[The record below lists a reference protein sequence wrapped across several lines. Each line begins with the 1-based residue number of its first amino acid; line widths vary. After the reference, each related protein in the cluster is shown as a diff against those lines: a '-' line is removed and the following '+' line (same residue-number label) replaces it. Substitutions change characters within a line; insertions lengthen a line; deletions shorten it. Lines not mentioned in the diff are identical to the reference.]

1 VYTVLYIRV
10 VVAIVS
16 VSETNQLFSIQFKRG
31 RRIGRRIGRIGRIGR
46 TVDPETLEELKLN
59 KNSLRFISKRE
70 IKQRTCVVNEL
81 VLRSFGEG
89 RL

>member
-1 VYTVLYIRV
+1 MYTVLYIRV

-31 RRIGRRIGRIGRIGR
+31 RRIGRRIGRIGR